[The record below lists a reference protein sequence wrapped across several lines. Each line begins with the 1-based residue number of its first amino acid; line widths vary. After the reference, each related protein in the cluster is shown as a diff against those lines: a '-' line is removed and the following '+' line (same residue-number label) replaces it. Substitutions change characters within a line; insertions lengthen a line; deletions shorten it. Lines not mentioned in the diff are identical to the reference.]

1 MSDLLSIGASGVRAF
16 QGALTTTSENIAN
29 AGTAGYVRRTATMA
43 EVSSAGLKGI
53 NGYGVTVTGTQRAAD
68 AIRSAAVRS
77 ASADLSRTQA
87 GSAWLDRIQT
97 ALTGADVSGRLTSF
111 YTSATALAADPAS
124 LAQRS
129 VMLENAQGVAAGFAA
144 TGAALTQVMADLDQT
159 ADGDAATL
167 SDLAGALAKV
177 NDGLGKASA
186 GSAGAASLADQR
198 DRLLE
203 QMSALSDVAASF
215 DAAGRATVKLGGDAG
230 PTLVA
235 GGSAGQVSY
244 ARSAQGNVTFTVT
257 RGKDAQTFQPSGGS
271 LAGIADAAQRIVDT
285 RGLVAD
291 TARDFAAGV
300 NDVQAQ
306 GRDLNNNAGTAMFAV
321 DPADTTRITVAIT
334 DPKQIAAASAGGGT
348 RDGSNLA
355 NLQAARA
362 SGNYE
367 AGITGLVAGN
377 AAAIANRQIVGEAQ
391 NAILTGATTARD
403 SVSAVNLDDEAV
415 QLLRFQQAYQASSRV
430 ISIAKDVF
438 QSLMEIR

>member
-29 AGTAGYVRRTATMA
+29 AGTAGYVRRTAQMA
-43 EVSSAGLKGI
+43 EVSAAGVKGI

-77 ASADLSRTQA
+77 AGADLSRTQA

-144 TGAALTQVMADLDQT
+144 TGAALTQVVADLDQT

-167 SDLAGALAKV
+167 SNLAGALAKV
-177 NDGLGKASA
+177 NDGLGKATA
-186 GSAGAASLADQR
+186 GSAGAANLADQR
-198 DRLLE
+198 DQLLE
-203 QMSALSDVAASF
+203 QMSALSDVTATF
-215 DAAGRATVKLGGDAG
+215 DAAGRANVRLGGETG
-230 PTLVA
+230 PTLVS
-235 GGSAGQVSY
+235 GGSAGRVSY

-257 RGKDAQTFQPSGGS
+257 RGKDSATFQPNGGS

-291 TARDFAAGV
+291 TARDFAASV

-306 GRDLNNNAGTAMFAV
+306 GRDLNNDAGAAMFAV
-321 DPADTTRITVAIT
+321 DPADTTRLTVAIT
-334 DPKQIAAASAGGGT
+334 DPKQIAAASVGGGT

-362 SGNYE
+362 SGDYE

-377 AAAIANRQIVGEAQ
+377 AAAIANRKIVGEAQ

-430 ISIAKDVF
+430 ISVAKDVF

>member
-29 AGTAGYVRRTATMA
+29 AGTAGYVRRTAQMA
-43 EVSSAGLKGI
+43 EVSAAGVKGI

-77 ASADLSRTQA
+77 AGADLSRTQA

-129 VMLENAQGVAAGFAA
+129 VMLQNAQGVAAGFAA

-167 SDLAGALAKV
+167 SNLAGALAKV
-177 NDGLGKASA
+177 NDGLGKATA
-186 GSAGAASLADQR
+186 GSAGAANLADQR
-198 DRLLE
+198 DQLLE
-203 QMSALSDVAASF
+203 QMSALSDVTATF
-215 DAAGRATVKLGGDAG
+215 DAAGRANVRLGGETG
-230 PTLVA
+230 PTLVS
-235 GGSAGQVSY
+235 GGSAGRVSY

-257 RGKDAQTFQPSGGS
+257 RGKDSATFQPNGGS

-291 TARDFAAGV
+291 TARDFAANV

-306 GRDLNNNAGTAMFAV
+306 GRDLNNDAGAAMFAV
-321 DPADTTRITVAIT
+321 DPADTTRLTVAIT
-334 DPKQIAAASAGGGT
+334 DPKQIAAASVGGGT

-362 SGNYE
+362 SGDYE

-377 AAAIANRQIVGEAQ
+377 AAAIANRRIVGDAQ

-430 ISIAKDVF
+430 ISVAKDVF

>member
-29 AGTAGYVRRTATMA
+29 AGTAGYVRRTAQMA
-43 EVSSAGLKGI
+43 EVSAAGVKGI

-77 ASADLSRTQA
+77 AGADLSRTQA

-159 ADGDAATL
+159 ADGDAASL
-167 SDLAGALAKV
+167 SNLAGALAKV
-177 NDGLGKASA
+177 NDGLGKATA

-198 DRLLE
+198 DQLLE
-203 QMSALSDVAASF
+203 QMSALSDVTATF
-215 DAAGRATVKLGGDAG
+215 DAAGRANVRLGGDAG
-230 PTLVA
+230 PTLVS
-235 GGSAGQVSY
+235 GGSAGRVSY

-257 RGKDAQTFQPSGGS
+257 RGKDSATFQPNGGS

-291 TARDFAAGV
+291 TARDFAASV

-306 GRDLNNNAGTAMFAV
+306 GRDLNNDAGAAMFAV
-321 DPADTTRITVAIT
+321 DPADTTRLTVAIT
-334 DPKQIAAASAGGGT
+334 DPKQIAAASVGGGT

-355 NLQAARA
+355 NLQATRA
-362 SGNYE
+362 SGEYE

-377 AAAIANRQIVGEAQ
+377 AAAIANRKIVGDAQ

-430 ISIAKDVF
+430 ISVAKDVF

>member
-29 AGTAGYVRRTATMA
+29 AGTAGYVRRTAQMA
-43 EVSSAGLKGI
+43 EVSAAGVKGI

-77 ASADLSRTQA
+77 AGADLSRTQA

-167 SDLAGALAKV
+167 SNLAGALAKV
-177 NDGLGKASA
+177 NDGLGKATA

-198 DRLLE
+198 DQLLE
-203 QMSALSDVAASF
+203 QMSALSDVTATF
-215 DAAGRATVKLGGDAG
+215 DAAGRANVRLGGDTG
-230 PTLVA
+230 PTLVS
-235 GGSAGQVSY
+235 GGSAGRVSY

-257 RGKDAQTFQPSGGS
+257 GGKDSATFQPNGGS

-306 GRDLNNNAGTAMFAV
+306 GRDLNNDAGAAMFAV
-321 DPADTTRITVAIT
+321 DPADTTRLTVAIT
-334 DPKQIAAASAGGGT
+334 DPKQIAAASVGGGT

-355 NLQAARA
+355 NLQATRA
-362 SGNYE
+362 SGDYE

-377 AAAIANRQIVGEAQ
+377 AAAIANRKIVGEAQ
-391 NAILTGATTARD
+391 NAILTGAITARD

-430 ISIAKDVF
+430 ISVAKDVF

>member
-29 AGTAGYVRRTATMA
+29 SGVAGYSRRTAAMS
-43 EVSSAGLKGI
+43 EVSSAGIKGI
-53 NGYGVTVTGTQRAAD
+53 NGYGVTVTGTQRAGD
-68 AIRSAAVRS
+68 AIKSAAVRS
-77 ASADLSRTQA
+77 AGADLSRTQA

-124 LAQRS
+124 GAQRS
-129 VMLENAQGVAAGFAA
+129 VMLENAGSVAAGFAA
-144 TGAALTQVMADLDQT
+144 TGSALTQVMADLDQT
-159 ADGDAATL
+159 ADSDAATL
-167 SDLAGALAKV
+167 STLAQSLAKV

-198 DRLLE
+198 DLILE
-203 QMSALSDVAASF
+203 QMSGLSDVTASF
-215 DAAGRATVKLGGDAG
+215 DAAGRATVKLGGDTG
-230 PTLVA
+230 PTLVS
-235 GGSAGQVSY
+235 GGSAGTVSY
-244 ARSAQGNVTFTVT
+244 ARSAQGNVTFTLT
-257 RGKDAQTFQPSGGS
+257 RGKDAATFQPSGGS

-291 TARDFAAGV
+291 TARDFADSV
-300 NDVQAQ
+300 NAVQAE
-306 GRDLNNNAGTAMFAV
+306 GRDLSNNAGAAIFAYDKADPTKLSV
-321 DPADTTRITVAIT
+321 ALTDPA
-334 DPKQIAAASAGGGT
+334 KIAAASVGGGT

-355 NLQAARA
+355 ALQATRA
-362 SGNYE
+362 SGGFE
-367 AGITGLVAGN
+367 RGITSLVAGN
-377 AAAIANRQIVGEAQ
+377 AAAIASRKVVGDAQ
-391 NAILTGATTARD
+391 SAILNGTTAARD
-403 SVSAVNLDDEAV
+403 AASAVNLDDEAV